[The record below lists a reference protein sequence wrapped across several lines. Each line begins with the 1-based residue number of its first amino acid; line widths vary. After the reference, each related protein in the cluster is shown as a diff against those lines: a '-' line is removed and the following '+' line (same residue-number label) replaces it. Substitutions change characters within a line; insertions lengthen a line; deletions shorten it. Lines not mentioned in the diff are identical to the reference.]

1 MESNMTHVSKRKLER
16 DMYPTFLPAR
26 KGCASLSLR
35 RKNNKGVSMGYDRR
49 GCFRENYFDFLK
61 LKSEIKKEMLKTKNR
76 LLIKT
81 LNE

>member
-1 MESNMTHVSKRKLER
+1 MTHVSKRKLER

-26 KGCASLSLR
+26 KGYASLSLR

-61 LKSEIKKEMLKTKNR
+61 SEIKKEMLKTKNR
-76 LLIKT
+76 LRIKT

>member
-1 MESNMTHVSKRKLER
+1 MTHVSKRKLER

-26 KGCASLSLR
+26 KGYASLSLR
-35 RKNNKGVSMGYDRR
+35 RKNNKGVSVVYDLR

-61 LKSEIKKEMLKTKNR
+61 LKSETKKEMLKTKNR
-76 LLIKT
+76 LLLIKT